1 MELQKRDFTEHMSF
15 EFLELLR
22 KQNSAWRLLASQ
34 QAPMAAA
41 FLYKEF
47 IAENRRMIAEQELIG
62 RMENFI
68 ERINQRRDERIFPR
82 SAKEYLDEW
91 ADDEHGWLRKF
102 YPSGHDEPHFDITSL
117 AQKAI
122 EWLLS
127 LRQQTF
133 IGTESRLI
141 TVFDLLHQIAERSES
156 NPELRLAELER
167 RKAEVE
173 QEISRVKTGKGELLD
188 DTQVKE
194 RFWQAMTIARE
205 IMSDFR
211 AVEQNFRDLDRSM
224 REKIAIWN
232 QGKGELLATFF
243 NEQDGINQS
252 EQGKS
257 FSAFWNYLMSSES
270 QEDFQTTIE
279 KVLALQAVKELAAEQ
294 NVRHINADWVNAGAH
309 VQETVAVLS
318 EQLRRY
324 VDENFL
330 EEERRISQ
338 IIQEIESKAVAVHNN
353 MPKNW
358 ELVIDG
364 ITPELSLP
372 LDRPLFTPPQRP
384 EIRYDVITAGDENIS
399 TEELF
404 TQVYVDKDKLKDRIG
419 FLLQAQNSISLSE
432 IIEHYPLEL
441 GLSELITYMVI
452 AGDNENASFKVDKQ
466 VQVQWQDE
474 NGKQKIARFDEIIFQ
489 RV

>member
-62 RMENFI
+62 RMENFV
-68 ERINQRRDERIFPR
+68 ERINQGRDERIFPR
-82 SAKEYLDEW
+82 TAKEYLDEW
-91 ADDEHGWLRKF
+91 SDDEHGWLRKF

-167 RKAEVE
+167 RKAELE
-173 QEISRVKTGKGELLD
+173 QEISRVKTGKVELLD

-232 QGKGELLATFF
+232 KGKGELLATFF

-257 FSAFWNYLMSSES
+257 FSAFWNYLMSTES

-384 EIRYDVITAGDENIS
+384 EIRDDVITAGDENIS

-452 AGDNENASFKVDKQ
+452 AGDNENASFKADKQ

>member
-1 MELQKRDFTEHMSF
+1 MELKKRDFTEHMSF

-62 RMENFI
+62 RMDNFV
-68 ERINQRRDERIFPR
+68 ERINQGRDEHIFPR
-82 SAKEYLDEW
+82 NAKEYLDEW

-167 RKAEVE
+167 RKAELE
-173 QEISRVKTGKGELLD
+173 QEISRVKTGKVELLD

-194 RFWQAMTIARE
+194 RIWQAMTIARE

-232 QGKGELLATFF
+232 KGKGELLATFF
-243 NEQDGINQS
+243 NEKDGINQS

-257 FSAFWNYLMSSES
+257 FSAFSIGPTGLSFASTHSLSGFLSSYVCF
-270 QEDFQTTIE
+270 DFCIF
-279 KVLALQAVKELAAEQ
+279 Q
-294 NVRHINADWVNAGAH
+294 NKSKGSLLFS
-309 VQETVAVLS
+309 VLS
-318 EQLRRY
+318 
-324 VDENFL
+324 VSVMNFFC
-330 EEERRISQ
+330 S
-338 IIQEIESKAVAVHNN
+338 V
-353 MPKNW
+353 
-358 ELVIDG
+358 
-364 ITPELSLP
+364 
-372 LDRPLFTPPQRP
+372 
-384 EIRYDVITAGDENIS
+384 
-399 TEELF
+399 
-404 TQVYVDKDKLKDRIG
+404 
-419 FLLQAQNSISLSE
+419 
-432 IIEHYPLEL
+432 
-441 GLSELITYMVI
+441 
-452 AGDNENASFKVDKQ
+452 
-466 VQVQWQDE
+466 
-474 NGKQKIARFDEIIFQ
+474 
-489 RV
+489 

>member
-68 ERINQRRDERIFPR
+68 ERINQGRDERIFPR

-167 RKAEVE
+167 RKAELE
-173 QEISRVKTGKGELLD
+173 QEISRVKTGKVELLD

-252 EQGKS
+252 DQGKS

>member
-1 MELQKRDFTEHMSF
+1 MELKKRDFTEHMSF

-62 RMENFI
+62 RMDNFV
-68 ERINQRRDERIFPR
+68 ERINQGRDEHIFPR
-82 SAKEYLDEW
+82 NAKEYLDEW

-167 RKAEVE
+167 RKAELE
-173 QEISRVKTGKGELLD
+173 QEISRVKTGKVELLD

-232 QGKGELLATFF
+232 KGKGELLATFF
-243 NEQDGINQS
+243 NEKDGINQS

-338 IIQEIESKAVAVHNN
+338 IIQEIESKGVAVHNN
-353 MPKNW
+353 MPKTW
-358 ELVIDG
+358 ELVING
-364 ITPELSLP
+364 IAPELSLP

-384 EIRYDVITAGDENIS
+384 EIRDDVITAGDENIS
-399 TEELF
+399 TDALF
-404 TQVYVDKDKLKDRIG
+404 TQVYVDKDKLKNRID
-419 FLLQAQNSISLSE
+419 FLLQSQGNISLSE

-452 AGDNENASFKVDKQ
+452 AGDNEKASFKADKQ
-466 VQVQWQDE
+466 AQVQWQDE

>member
-1 MELQKRDFTEHMSF
+1 
-15 EFLELLR
+15 
-22 KQNSAWRLLASQ
+22 
-34 QAPMAAA
+34 MAAA

-68 ERINQRRDERIFPR
+68 ERINQGRDERIFPR
-82 SAKEYLDEW
+82 TAKEYLDEW

-167 RKAEVE
+167 RKAELE
-173 QEISRVKTGKGELLD
+173 QEISRVKTGKVELLD

-232 QGKGELLATFF
+232 KGKGELLATFF

-257 FSAFWNYLMSSES
+257 FSAFWNYLMSTES

-364 ITPELSLP
+364 IAPELSLP

-384 EIRYDVITAGDENIS
+384 EIRDDVITAGDENIS

-474 NGKQKIARFDEIIFQ
+474 NGKQKIARFDEIIVQ

>member
-47 IAENRRMIAEQELIG
+47 IAGNRRMIGEQELIG
-62 RMENFI
+62 RLDNFI
-68 ERINQRRDERIFPR
+68 ERINQGRDERIFPR
-82 SAKEYLDEW
+82 TAKEYLDEW

-102 YPSGHDEPHFDITSL
+102 YPAGHDEPYFDITSL

-156 NPELRLAELER
+156 DPELRLAELER
-167 RKAEVE
+167 RKAELE
-173 QEISRVKTGKGELLD
+173 QEISRVKTGKVELLD

-232 QGKGELLATFF
+232 KGKGELLATIF

-257 FSAFWNYLMSSES
+257 FSAFWNYLMSSGS
-270 QEDFQTTIE
+270 QEDFQTTID

-338 IIQEIESKAVAVHNN
+338 IIQEIEGKAVAVRNN
-353 MPKNW
+353 IPKTW
-358 ELVIDG
+358 ELVIDSVA
-364 ITPELSLP
+364 PELSLP

-384 EIRYDVITAGDENIS
+384 EIRDDVITAGDENIS

-404 TQVYVDKDKLKDRIG
+404 TQVYVDKGKLKDRID
-419 FLLQAQNSISLSE
+419 FLLQAQGNISLSE

-452 AGDNENASFKVDKQ
+452 AGDKEQASFKADKQ
-466 VQVQWQDE
+466 AEVKWQDE

>member
-68 ERINQRRDERIFPR
+68 ERINQGRDERIFPR

-167 RKAEVE
+167 RKAELE
-173 QEISRVKTGKGELLD
+173 QEISRVKTGKVELLD